1 MQFIEDFLNSKKSY
15 FDTTGEAET
24 LNKILSAASAINECF
39 KSLLA
44 GNLWL
49 SSSEATQIGR
59 CGRTFV
65 CQYATLAHHLFLKNR
80 LRYPVHSKLHML
92 DHTFRRLL
100 NASGRCAFCLH
111 PLSEATMMDEES
123 PKCLAQTFLAVC
135 YKKKPSILSFFQVPL
150 AESWNL
156 VAPPCFLNAGL
167 YWPCGPTFTTDITND
182 YFLRTYQRYLRKTLR
197 IWNGSW
203 YYFAPPSTKWWSLGC
218 RAVEITLMQEQSWAK
233 TSCWRDQQHNDS
245 RKSFQYVLKT
255 IKPYIWPYLV
265 IYRFGR
271 MVRKN
276 GT

>member
-1 MQFIEDFLNSKKSY
+1 MCPDASWSKHSDTSIYMQFIEDFLNSKESY

-65 CQYATLAHHLFLKNR
+65 CQYATLAHHLFLNNR

-150 AESWNL
+150 AES
-156 VAPPCFLNAGL
+156 
-167 YWPCGPTFTTDITND
+167 
-182 YFLRTYQRYLRKTLR
+182 
-197 IWNGSW
+197 
-203 YYFAPPSTKWWSLGC
+203 
-218 RAVEITLMQEQSWAK
+218 
-233 TSCWRDQQHNDS
+233 
-245 RKSFQYVLKT
+245 
-255 IKPYIWPYLV
+255 
-265 IYRFGR
+265 
-271 MVRKN
+271 
-276 GT
+276 

>member
-135 YKKKPSILSFFQVPL
+135 YKKNLRFWVFSKCPLLRVETLWLLPVFWMQDFIGHVARLSRRTSPMTTSFAHIRDICAKP
-150 AESWNL
+150 
-156 VAPPCFLNAGL
+156 
-167 YWPCGPTFTTDITND
+167 
-182 YFLRTYQRYLRKTLR
+182 
-197 IWNGSW
+197 
-203 YYFAPPSTKWWSLGC
+203 
-218 RAVEITLMQEQSWAK
+218 
-233 TSCWRDQQHNDS
+233 
-245 RKSFQYVLKT
+245 
-255 IKPYIWPYLV
+255 
-265 IYRFGR
+265 
-271 MVRKN
+271 
-276 GT
+276 